1 MNICVQINPSHLY
14 AFKAARPWHAMG
26 EFDYLIAFFTEDG
39 KLVQLDPWV
48 IRSRASLGMT
58 DDHARVTEAI
68 NYTPS
73 LAILVEEAAAFGMA
87 ETARVLIETGQRGD
101 EPSDEGIIIH
111 ILGDDFDGD
120 DDDDDDEWDPIEPTW
135 DAVSRCDGG

>member
-1 MNICVQINPSHLY
+1 MNICVQINPSHIE

-48 IRSRASLGMT
+48 IRST

-87 ETARVLIETGQRGD
+87 ETARMLIETGQRGD
-101 EPSDEGIIIH
+101 EPSDEGLVIH
-111 ILGDDFDGD
+111 ILGDDFDQDDD

-135 DAVSRCDGG
+135 DAVSNCDGG

>member
-1 MNICVQINPSHLY
+1 MNICVQINPSHIE

-26 EFDYLIAFFTEDG
+26 EFDYLVAIFTADG
-39 KLVQLDPWV
+39 QLIQIDPWV
-48 IRSRASLGMT
+48 IRSAN
-58 DDHARVTEAI
+58 DHAKVTEAI

-73 LAILVEEAAAFGMA
+73 LAILIEEAATFGKA

-101 EPSDEGIIIH
+101 EPSDEGLSIH
-111 ILGDDFDGD
+111 VLGDDF

-135 DAVSRCDGG
+135 DAVSNYDGG